1 MKHKDKLSKHY
12 DEILE
17 DTYDCSDRIV
27 LNGHFL
33 MGCNAGG
40 FRIWYRAL
48 KGSDEGLNN
57 NTLMRMTGKLSRRVH
72 AFCKSKNIPLIYSKP
87 GERKHEVAETLI
99 PKDENFTG
107 IFAVFVGRAQ
117 GPVWDVK
124 EYGEGK
130 IFLRKKQPRPFINHY
145 YFNIIDQEWGH
156 IIIRMSG
163 HVPFSTQIILNGHEW
178 VERHKNSRKISFI
191 KEGNCFTQFSS
202 GEALSK
208 IADTLSIKKGLL
220 ESVCNR
226 WIYSCLWFALTKEEQ
241 ERSGFTYSYS
251 IYQVEYSRNLLFR
264 RGTQLDE
271 MYENLITLTRPLFDI
286 KQLVTIVGLLKR
298 PRYCRSKRPEIR
310 IEKPEYGL
318 TVFKIHFGNL
328 TLKLY
333 DKGERI
339 LRAEIV
345 VHNAKGLKCKRRVD
359 NFQEIINM
367 LNTIMNNFMDNLHY
381 SHVSFL
387 NDGSLERLCCPSQK
401 GRKRLAGIDINK
413 KRNVIAMQSVL
424 ALAIKPGG
432 YKISDVVSE
441 MKLRMSKSYSTRNA
455 GYELRKLRGK
465 GLVEKIDGTTKY
477 RTTRKGIE
485 TIIAI
490 MALTQKTIPAVLSSL
505 NKEELSERPEQIS
518 VIDQN
523 LINVWNGIKTI
534 VHQYGIAA

>member
-1 MKHKDKLSKHY
+1 MKHKDKLSQHY

-17 DTYDCSDRIV
+17 GTYDCSDRIV
-27 LNGHFL
+27 LNGHFR

-40 FRIWYRAL
+40 FRTWYRAL

-57 NTLMRMTGKLSRRVH
+57 NTLMRMAGKISRRLQ
-72 AFCKSKNIPLIYSKP
+72 AFCKSENIPLIYCKP
-87 GERKHEVAETLI
+87 GERKHEAAEELI
-99 PKDENFTG
+99 PKAENFTG
-107 IFAVFVGRAQ
+107 IFAVFVGRAP

-124 EYGEGK
+124 EYGGGK
-130 IFLRKKQPRPFINHY
+130 IRLQKKEPRPFINHY
-145 YFNIIDQEWGH
+145 YFNIIDKEWGH

-163 HVPFSTQIILNGHEW
+163 HAPFSTQIILNGHEW
-178 VERHKNSRKISFI
+178 VERNTNSRKISFT

-226 WIYSCLWFALTKEEQ
+226 WIYSCLWFALNKEEQ

-251 IYQVEYSRNLLFR
+251 IYQMEYSRNLLFK
-264 RGTQLDE
+264 RGMQLDE
-271 MYENLITLTRPLFDI
+271 MYENLITLTRPRFDI

-298 PRYCRSKRPEIR
+298 PHYCKRKRPEIR

-333 DKGERI
+333 DKGERV

-345 VHNAKGLKCKRRVD
+345 VHNAKGLKCKRGLD
-359 NFQEIINM
+359 NFHEIINK
-367 LNTIMNNFMDNLHY
+367 LNTIMNNFMDNLHF

-387 NDGSLERLCCPSQK
+387 NDGALERLCSPSQK
-401 GRKRLAGIDINK
+401 GKKRLAGIDINK
-413 KRNVIAMQSVL
+413 KRNIAAMQSVL
-424 ALAIKPGG
+424 ALAIKPEG
-432 YKISDVVSE
+432 YKLSDVVSE
-441 MKLRMSKSYSTRNA
+441 MKLRMSKSYSARNA

-465 GLVEKIDGTTKY
+465 GLVEKIAGTTRY
-477 RTTRKGIE
+477 RTTKKGIE

-505 NKEELSERPEQIS
+505 NKEMLAEDPAQMSTM
-518 VIDQN
+518 DQN
-523 LINVWNGIKTI
+523 LVSVWKGIKAI
-534 VHQYGIAA
+534 MQQYGIAA